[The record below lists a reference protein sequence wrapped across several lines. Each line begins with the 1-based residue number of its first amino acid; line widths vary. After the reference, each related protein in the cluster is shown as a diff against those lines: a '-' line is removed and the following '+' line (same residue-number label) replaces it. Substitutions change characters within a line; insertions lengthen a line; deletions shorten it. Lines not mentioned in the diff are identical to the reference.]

1 LIVSLYNSFFA
12 FDQWDGNAMTKIH
25 TSDLRPSMLSAEES
39 RQQALELQ
47 LWEMQRD
54 DKIRARESKKTREA
68 C

>member
-1 LIVSLYNSFFA
+1 LYCSTILFLA
-12 FDQWDGNAMTKIH
+12 FDQWDGNAMTKIQ

-39 RQQALELQ
+39 RKTALELQ
-47 LWEMQRD
+47 LSEMQRD